1 MNRET
6 LLAKLRQAPI
16 CSQPIFILGSFRSGT
31 SALAY
36 ALARHSQLATHGE
49 SEVLF
54 HLFRDDPVDKMLKLL
69 GQRPL
74 LPTWVSTYGI
84 ERAEILAFLGLGL
97 NALFT
102 SKNPGKRWI
111 DKTQHYMWIRD
122 ILLELFPDALFL
134 HLVRDGRRVV
144 HSMIH
149 FLDGFPA
156 EQQASIRSSGQ
167 APPWASDFR
176 EACRTWKRFM
186 VAGMA
191 FCAKHPS
198 RCLTVVNEQ
207 LVADSAKGFREIF
220 RFLQVPDEEQPIHFF
235 RSRRIFSSFRQPV
248 TASPSSLASC
258 QPIEERLRTFP
269 GPIVEAVGYQASEP
283 WKEWSTDERRAFAD
297 EAGDVLVRHG
307 MAASAEVAGW

>member
-6 LLAKLRQAPI
+6 LLANLRQAPI
-16 CSQPIFILGSFRSGT
+16 CSRPIFILGSFRSGT
-31 SALAY
+31 NALAY
-36 ALARHSQLATHGE
+36 ALARHSQLATLGE
-49 SEVLF
+49 SEILF

-74 LPTWVSTYGI
+74 PTWVSTYGV
-84 ERAEILAFLGLGL
+84 ERAEILAFLGLGV

-102 SKNPGKRWI
+102 SKNIGKRWI
-111 DKTQHYMWIRD
+111 DKTPHYMWIRD

-149 FLDGFPA
+149 FLDGFPE
-156 EQQASIRSSGQ
+156 EQRAFIHSSGQ
-167 APPWASDFR
+167 APPWARDFR

-186 VAGMA
+186 VAGMG

-207 LVADSAKGFREIF
+207 LVDDSAKGFRDIF

-235 RSRRIFSSFRQPV
+235 RTKRIFSSFRQPV
-248 TASPSSLASC
+248 TTSPISPASC
-258 QPIEERLRTFP
+258 QLIEERLSGVAKYF
-269 GPIVEAVGYQASEP
+269 VEAVTFQASEP
-283 WKEWSTDERRAFAD
+283 WTEWSAEQRRIFAE

-307 MAASAEVAGW
+307 MAPSAEIAGW